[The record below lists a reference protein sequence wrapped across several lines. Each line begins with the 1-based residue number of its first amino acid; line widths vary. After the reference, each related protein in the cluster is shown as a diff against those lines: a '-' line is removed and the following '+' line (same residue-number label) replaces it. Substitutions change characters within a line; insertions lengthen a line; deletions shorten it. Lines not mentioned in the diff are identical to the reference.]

1 MSNHLYEALLGTRSF
16 DDHPFLRL
24 PDGAVLTYGE
34 LFALSGQL
42 AHVLTNMGAE
52 FGDRIAVQVE
62 KSPNALALY
71 LACVRSGL
79 VYLPL
84 NPAYTLA
91 EVEQVVGDAEPAVFV
106 CDPDRRHELTAVAR
120 RYGAKLVELAGN
132 IPGGLMQL
140 AHDAPPDLAPANC
153 ASNNLA
159 AILYTS
165 GTTGR
170 PKGAMMSHANLLSN
184 ARVLVKAWQFTSDD
198 VLLHA
203 LPIFH
208 THGLFV
214 ACNVTLL
221 AGGSMLFLAKFEPGE
236 VIRQLP
242 NATAMMGVPTY
253 YGRLLSRDDF
263 TLQRRKISVC
273 SSLAARRFWLKL
285 TCSLI
290 SAPGTGYLNAM
301 A

>member
-106 CDPDRRHELTAVAR
+106 CDPDRRHELTAA
-120 RYGAKLVELAGN
+120 AQIWSQAGR
-132 IPGGLMQL
+132 IGWQYSWR
-140 AHDAPPDLAPANC
+140 AYAAC
-153 ASNNLA
+153 A
-159 AILYTS
+159 
-165 GTTGR
+165 
-170 PKGAMMSHANLLSN
+170 
-184 ARVLVKAWQFTSDD
+184 
-198 VLLHA
+198 
-203 LPIFH
+203 
-208 THGLFV
+208 
-214 ACNVTLL
+214 
-221 AGGSMLFLAKFEPGE
+221 
-236 VIRQLP
+236 
-242 NATAMMGVPTY
+242 
-253 YGRLLSRDDF
+253 
-263 TLQRRKISVC
+263 
-273 SSLAARRFWLKL
+273 
-285 TCSLI
+285 
-290 SAPGTGYLNAM
+290 
-301 A
+301 